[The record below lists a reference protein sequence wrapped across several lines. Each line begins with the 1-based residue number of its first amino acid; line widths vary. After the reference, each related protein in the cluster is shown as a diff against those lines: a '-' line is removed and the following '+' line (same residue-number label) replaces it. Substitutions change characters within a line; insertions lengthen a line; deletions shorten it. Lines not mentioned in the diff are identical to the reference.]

1 MANKTAAQNS
11 RCVKCF
17 MKVFRAPGRG
27 RVQGGAGLKARALK
41 IRKKYPLIISDERV
55 SPRQLN
61 LMTLGRM
68 GPLCCLVK
76 PVGVEE
82 TSSVFTGCNR

>member
-1 MANKTAAQNS
+1 MANKSGRTKQPLCQVFYEGFS
-11 RCVKCF
+11 RARK
-17 MKVFRAPGRG
+17 G

-61 LMTLGRM
+61 LMTLPRGA
-68 GPLCCLVK
+68 LIL
-76 PVGVEE
+76 
-82 TSSVFTGCNR
+82 